1 MIFNIILL
9 AVGIGL
15 VVKFVLVRLGVP
27 SWSYYV
33 VLLIL
38 AAALYIIN
46 VTLIKRYIETKAPE
60 FASTEKVSDG
70 KQKWEFTAGTGV
82 VPKWVSWIG
91 LAAIASLL
99 ALLLPFF
106 ANFFR

>member
-1 MIFNIILL
+1 MVFNIILL
-9 AVGIGL
+9 AAGIGL

-27 SWSYYV
+27 SWSYYI

-38 AAALYIIN
+38 AAVLYIIN
-46 VTLIKRYIETKAPE
+46 AILIKRYIETRTPE
-60 FASTEKVSDG
+60 FASTEEVSGG
-70 KQKWEFTAGTGV
+70 KQKWELTAGTGV

-106 ANFFR
+106 ASLFR